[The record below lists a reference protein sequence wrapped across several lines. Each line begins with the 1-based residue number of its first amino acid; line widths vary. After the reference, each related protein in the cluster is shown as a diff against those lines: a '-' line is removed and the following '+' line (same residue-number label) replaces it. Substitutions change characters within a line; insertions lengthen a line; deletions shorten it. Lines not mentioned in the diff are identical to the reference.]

1 MERIRNRRDACI
13 SCGPHHTAVITPEG
27 TVACWGRND
36 DGQCV
41 VPIEVNVKRNVV
53 AVSCGTIHMAALTE
67 DGTVV
72 CWGYNDRGQ
81 CDVPLGLQNV
91 VDISCGDSFTI
102 ARTAFGTLVCRG
114 QNYCGQ
120 CEPPPSTEDAV
131 VVAVSA
137 GADHC
142 GAVLADGS
150 VLCWGSNDCA
160 YWIRQCCCREL
171 ADHVLWPLLEWEQ
184 SFCGERGPS
193 NIDLVLLQSL
203 RIWWLERLLVEGDMQ
218 QL

>member
-1 MERIRNRRDACI
+1 VPAGLEVVVAV
-13 SCGPHHTAVITPEG
+13 SCGSFYTAVVTASGRVVGWGNKAYQMVPSELESVITSEG
-27 TVACWGRND
+27 TGRND

-41 VPIEVNVKRNVV
+41 VPTEVNAKRNVV
-53 AVSCGTIHMAALTE
+53 AVSCGTIHTAALTE

-81 CDVPLGLQNV
+81 CDVPLGLENV

-160 YWIRQCCCREL
+160 YWIRQCCCR
-171 ADHVLWPLLEWEQ
+171 
-184 SFCGERGPS
+184 
-193 NIDLVLLQSL
+193 
-203 RIWWLERLLVEGDMQ
+203 
-218 QL
+218 